1 MSGAK
6 KQKILALSPS
16 ASSKI
21 PDASSAV
28 DHWPRL
34 SDEIVL
40 IILRLLPEKD
50 LVKSSL
56 INKRFRDLSR
66 DKTLWTELTLDYVN
80 FKQNAES
87 CRKLVERCEKL
98 SSLKI
103 SNKTCQWDKLNIMMT
118 VVTRAKESLRCLEI
132 NNALKEWSP
141 AAMAKLGSLQNLRSL
156 TFSFSSVIA
165 LAVNSYKGAKVL
177 EELANLDQLEVLKL
191 RITRYL
197 WSNHSNSN
205 SLPVL
210 KSVFQQLKKLK
221 EVDIYT
227 TDYDDSLVVALAE
240 NNTSLKM
247 LRLRNYPYL
256 SDETVDV
263 LANSCPALEE
273 LAISFSRGD
282 DAIDKLSS
290 SFPRIKSLIIG
301 GSTVPID
308 TTDQKLTKYV
318 EAFRSLESLDLVGYT
333 YHHYHVTDSGIERMV
348 SSADNLK
355 HLTIRGAPRVTEDL
369 VERLRKEYPSLDLR
383 IYH

>member
-1 MSGAK
+1 MSDAK
-6 KQKILALSPS
+6 KHKIPALSPS

-66 DKTLWTELTLDYVN
+66 DKSLWTELTLDYVN
-80 FKQNAES
+80 IKQNAES
-87 CRKLVERCEKL
+87 CRKLVERCKKL

-103 SNKTCQWDKLNIMMT
+103 SNKTCQWDKLNIMT
-118 VVTRAKESLRCLEI
+118 VVTGAKESLRCLEI

-191 RITRYL
+191 RITRYYDC
-197 WSNHSNSN
+197 SMSNSN
-205 SLPVL
+205 SLPVM
-210 KSVFQQLKKLK
+210 KRVFQQLKKLK
-221 EVDIYT
+221 EVDIFT

-247 LRLRNYPYL
+247 LRLRNYPSL
-256 SDETVDV
+256 SDETVDI
-263 LANSCPALEE
+263 LANSCPALEGFNISSINFE
-273 LAISFSRGD
+273 SAIN
-282 DAIDKLSS
+282 KLSS
-290 SFPRIKSLIIG
+290 AFPNMKCLEIDSRISSFKDEMFIKC
-301 GSTVPID
+301 
-308 TTDQKLTKYV
+308 V
-318 EAFRSLESLDLVGYT
+318 EAFRHLESLNVIGCT
-333 YHHYHVTDSGIERMV
+333 YQVTDSGIKGMV
-348 SSADNLK
+348 TSAKNLK
-355 HLTIRGAPRVTEDL
+355 HLGIQQAPRVTQDL
-369 VERLRKEYPSLDLR
+369 IESLRKEYPSLDLR
-383 IYH
+383 INH

>member
-132 NNALKEWSP
+132 DNALKEWSP

-177 EELANLDQLEVLKL
+177 EELANLGQLEVLKL
-191 RITRYL
+191 SIT
-197 WSNHSNSN
+197 SN
-205 SLPVL
+205 SLPVM
-210 KSVFQQLKKLK
+210 KRVFQQLKKLK

-227 TDYDDSLVVALAE
+227 TDYDDSLVVALAQ
-240 NNTSLKM
+240 NNTSLKS

-273 LAISFSRGD
+273 LAISFSRCNGAGD

>member
-1 MSGAK
+1 M
-6 KQKILALSPS
+6 
-16 ASSKI
+16 
-21 PDASSAV
+21 
-28 DHWPRL
+28 
-34 SDEIVL
+34 
-40 IILRLLPEKD
+40 
-50 LVKSSL
+50 
-56 INKRFRDLSR
+56 
-66 DKTLWTELTLDYVN
+66 
-80 FKQNAES
+80 
-87 CRKLVERCEKL
+87 
-98 SSLKI
+98 
-103 SNKTCQWDKLNIMMT
+103 
-118 VVTRAKESLRCLEI
+118 
-132 NNALKEWSP
+132 
-141 AAMAKLGSLQNLRSL
+141 
-156 TFSFSSVIA
+156 
-165 LAVNSYKGAKVL
+165 
-177 EELANLDQLEVLKL
+177 
-191 RITRYL
+191 
-197 WSNHSNSN
+197 
-205 SLPVL
+205 
-210 KSVFQQLKKLK
+210 
-221 EVDIYT
+221 DIYT

-318 EAFRSLESLDLVGYT
+318 EAFRSLESLDLVVST
-333 YHHYHVTDSGIERMV
+333 YHVTDSGIERMV